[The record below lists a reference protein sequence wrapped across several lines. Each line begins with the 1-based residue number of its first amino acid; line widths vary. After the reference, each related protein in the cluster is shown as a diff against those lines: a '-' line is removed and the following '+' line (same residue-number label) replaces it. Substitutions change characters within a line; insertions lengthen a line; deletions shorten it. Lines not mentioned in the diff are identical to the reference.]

1 MLRSLKWLVLLCALV
16 LVGWFFCRP
25 VIVLHYAA
33 DAGKPVGY
41 FFNENDDTTRGEL
54 APGQTEKFFMPM
66 FPSADAFV
74 DFSLPFASRDGVNIK
89 PPYSRVD
96 VYIDAA
102 TRIERTDT
110 KHGFFDRF

>member
-1 MLRSLKWLVLLCALV
+1 MLRLLTLWIFVCVLA

-33 DAGKPVGY
+33 DARHPVAF
-41 FFNENDDTTRGEL
+41 FFNDNDDITRSEL
-54 APGQTEKFFMPM
+54 TPGQTEKFYMPM
-66 FPSADAFV
+66 FPSPDAFV

-96 VYIDAA
+96 VYINAE
-102 TRIERTDT
+102 TKIERTDT
-110 KHGFFDRF
+110 RHGFFDRF